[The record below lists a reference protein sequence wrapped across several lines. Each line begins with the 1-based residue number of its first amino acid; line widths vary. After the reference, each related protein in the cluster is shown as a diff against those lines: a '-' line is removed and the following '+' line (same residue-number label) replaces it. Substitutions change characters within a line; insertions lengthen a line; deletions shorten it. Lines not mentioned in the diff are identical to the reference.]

1 MTAADVAECLSRR
14 FDFLESLLEDSL
26 SSPSS
31 SDQCR
36 NLDAGEAEVAVVR
49 PVSEAPVDVVA
60 RPARPPHHAESSSPL
75 RHGVSP
81 SEMASDDVI
90 QHGGE
95 SADDPVL
102 ERLRRLECLVME
114 TRDAMVKVVAINE
127 SLRAENSQLR
137 RRDDRLCLRCRV
149 PVGRRC
155 RRRRLEASPGCGRRD
170 RSVRMGGVRHDV
182 IGGAAAVDSTDSS
195 SAVGAHGR
203 SRRHRRHRRHRRRR
217 SVVGNATDAGVGCFG
232 GPADGGSSSSSC
244 SSSTGDSLSS
254 VAGTGSAVMEA
265 VVSHWP
271 VEQLVL
277 EQRADPVIGP
287 IVSCL
292 LAGLVRPDWKDVDG
306 LSTEAVA
313 LWRQWPRLSL
323 QNGLLV
329 RRFAVRYSGRFRW
342 QIVWPASL
350 RRELIDQMRDTS
362 TSGSRDRKW
371 TSAAVAARAYW
382 PTWAFDVASVV
393 RGSSAC
399 TERRR
404 RDDSETSESVSRSGI
419 SDVGVDAS
427 SLSVSLR
434 GSGRRM

>member
-1 MTAADVAECLSRR
+1 
-14 FDFLESLLEDSL
+14 
-26 SSPSS
+26 
-31 SDQCR
+31 
-36 NLDAGEAEVAVVR
+36 
-49 PVSEAPVDVVA
+49 
-60 RPARPPHHAESSSPL
+60 
-75 RHGVSP
+75 
-81 SEMASDDVI
+81 
-90 QHGGE
+90 
-95 SADDPVL
+95 
-102 ERLRRLECLVME
+102 ME
-114 TRDAMVKVVAINE
+114 TRNEMAKVVAIIA

-137 RRDDRLCLRCRV
+137 RRDDRPCLRCRV
-149 PVGRRC
+149 SVDRC
-155 RRRRLEASPGCGRRD
+155 YPRRRHKASPGCGRRECSGRRD
-170 RSVRMGGVRHDV
+170 RRFHRSDTRDDGMC
-182 IGGAAAVDSTDSS
+182 GAADGDSADSS
-195 SAVGAHGR
+195 AAVGSDGVVGR

-254 VAGTGSAVMEA
+254 VAGPGSAVMEA

-371 TSAAVAARAYW
+371 TSAAVTARAYW